1 MARRMKAGGGGTPGA
16 GTLCPSSLGFRVP
29 TLRRVLCFGALLLQ
43 QGTCQPPA
51 VGLPP
56 TARLATAEVV
66 DVGLRAGGVI
76 WGALKQWPE
85 LLTPPGGRGAGW
97 T

>member
-1 MARRMKAGGGGTPGA
+1 MKAGGGTPGA
-16 GTLCPSSLGFRVP
+16 GALSPRSLGVGVP
-29 TLRRVLCFGALLLQ
+29 TLLRVLCFGALLPQ
-43 QGTCQPPA
+43 RGTRQPPA

-56 TARLATAEVV
+56 PARLATAEVV
-66 DVGLRAGGVI
+66 DVGRRVGGVI

-85 LLTPPGGRGAGW
+85 PLTPPGGRGAGW